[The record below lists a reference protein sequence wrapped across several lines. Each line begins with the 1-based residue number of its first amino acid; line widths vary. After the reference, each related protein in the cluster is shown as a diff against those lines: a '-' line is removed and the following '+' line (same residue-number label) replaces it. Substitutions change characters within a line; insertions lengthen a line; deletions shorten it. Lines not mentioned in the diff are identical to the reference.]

1 MKKCG
6 PRLAGS
12 DGAKLAGEIIRDLYK
27 QSCDS
32 VSMEEFEIRP
42 NSFLGL
48 IRYSA
53 LVFIGAALLIYF
65 NLIYLAIIGYFVA
78 FFMILSQSFLY
89 WEVFDR
95 FFTKKLGYNVIGTIQ
110 PEREIK
116 QQIIVTG
123 HHDAPYAFHLLEK
136 TPKFYGI
143 LIIGANLSLLSSLIL
158 SIWWGLNLLFSG
170 KDPSNESIIRIYLI
184 FAIIPI
190 LPFLIFIT
198 NTVSPGAGDNMIA
211 SVITAKTASLFGELM
226 KTQQNTLQH
235 TRLIVASFDA
245 EEAGLRGARAYVQTH
260 LKELRSIPTYVFNM
274 DSLYEA
280 KNLKFFTRDLNSTVR
295 LSGEMIKICQN
306 IAKDLG
312 FQIKAVPIPFGGG
325 ATDAAEFAKQG
336 IHATTLVGLSTGF
349 IRHEIHYHTQYDNVD
364 KIEPEA
370 VKIVL
375 ELVVSFITKQDN
387 EIRK

>member
-1 MKKCG
+1 
-6 PRLAGS
+6 
-12 DGAKLAGEIIRDLYK
+12 
-27 QSCDS
+27 
-32 VSMEEFEIRP
+32 V
-42 NSFLGL
+42 
-48 IRYSA
+48 
-53 LVFIGAALLIYF
+53 
-65 NLIYLAIIGYFVA
+65 
-78 FFMILSQSFLY
+78 
-89 WEVFDR
+89 
-95 FFTKKLGYNVIGTIQ
+95 
-110 PEREIK
+110 
-116 QQIIVTG
+116 
-123 HHDAPYAFHLLEK
+123 
-136 TPKFYGI
+136 
-143 LIIGANLSLLSSLIL
+143 IGANLSLLSSLIL

-211 SVITAKTASLFGELM
+211 SVITAKTAALFGDLKSQE
-226 KTQQNTLQH
+226 NPLQH

-260 LKELRSIPTYVFNM
+260 LRELQSIRTYVFNM
-274 DSLYEA
+274 DSIFEA

-306 IAKDLG
+306 IAKDFG
-312 FQIKAVPIPFGGG
+312 YQIKAVPIPFGGG

-375 ELVVSFITKQDN
+375 ELVVSFITRQDN
-387 EIRK
+387 EIMK